1 MAWNVQDRVP
11 IPPRDA
17 QQFTTVCQYC
27 IVGCGYKVYKWP
39 VGREGGPQPS
49 QNAFGQDFTKQLP
62 ALVGAWASPNHHAE
76 VVDRDGRRYNVIIVP
91 DHDCVVNQGLNST
104 RGGTQAGSLYSPD
117 GPTRDR
123 LTRPLIYRGNDYLP
137 TTWEESTDLTARVI
151 KAVIERMGPD
161 GVAMKTFDHG
171 GGGGGYELTWA
182 SGKFFF
188 TGVGT
193 RMCAI
198 HNRPA
203 YNSEVHSSRD
213 MGVGELNNAYED
225 AELAD
230 TIMLIGANS
239 YENQTNLFLVH
250 MVPNL
255 GGTSLEKKRR
265 WFPNEPVEAGRMII
279 VDPRR
284 TMTVEA
290 AERAA
295 GKDRVLHLDLDPG
308 TDIALMN
315 GLFTL
320 IAERGWDARA
330 FVAASTEKY
339 DEVRVANR
347 QTLAETARLTRLP
360 EAKIVQAAEWIAKPK
375 AGGAR
380 PRVCFYYEKGIIWG
394 LKNYENVASIVN
406 VALQTHNVGR
416 PGTGCC
422 RVGGHQ
428 EGYVRPDADYPGG
441 RPAINVDRA
450 INEGQCGVY
459 WIAGCD
465 PGLTTLNAQNHRNA
479 LARRSNL
486 VKEAMDRVIGGSVEQ
501 RVAAIMS
508 AIDRGGLFV
517 PVSNLYMVTT
527 ARYAHVVFPAANWGE
542 FNITS
547 MNGERRMR
555 LYEKF
560 MDPPGIAKPDWEIY
574 ALVARRLRGLF
585 QAEGTAALP
594 GRPAGFAGGP
604 VGPRTYAEWAKRFEG
619 FAWKTDEEVFEE
631 GYRKNATG
639 GQHVT
644 YARLR
649 AMGTNGFQE
658 PAVDFKDG
666 KIVGTRQ
673 LYTDG
678 KFGTKSGKATFFA
691 TTWPGFPETV
701 AHQRQK
707 YPFWV
712 NNGRAN
718 NVWQTLYSNLRQQF
732 VMDRFPLPFLQI
744 NPADAQRLGVTSS
757 DLVELFNDYGNVTAM
772 AYVSDGVKPGHTFM
786 LFANPRG
793 VMGSLTTDYVDP
805 TTTIPYYKGT
815 WAGIRKIG
823 AQPDLAKTVTFRPL
837 DRSRPS

>member
-1 MAWNVQDRVP
+1 M
-11 IPPRDA
+11 
-17 QQFTTVCQYC
+17 
-27 IVGCGYKVYKWP
+27 
-39 VGREGGPQPS
+39 
-49 QNAFGQDFTKQLP
+49 
-62 ALVGAWASPNHHAE
+62 
-76 VVDRDGRRYNVIIVP
+76 
-91 DHDCVVNQGLNST
+91 
-104 RGGTQAGSLYSPD
+104 
-117 GPTRDR
+117 
-123 LTRPLIYRGNDYLP
+123 
-137 TTWEESTDLTARVI
+137 TARVI
-151 KAVIERMGPD
+151 KAVIDKMGRD
-161 GVAMKTFDHG
+161 AVAMKTFDHG

-193 RMCAI
+193 KMCSI

-230 TIMLIGANS
+230 TIMVIGANS
-239 YENQTNLFLVH
+239 YENQTNLFLAH

-255 GGTSLEKKRR
+255 GGTSIPKKQQ
-265 WFPNEPVEAGRMII
+265 WFPGETVEAGRMII

-290 AERAA
+290 AERTA
-295 GKDRVLHLDLDPG
+295 GKDRVLHLDIEPG

-315 GLFTL
+315 GLL
-320 IAERGWDARA
+320 SLVADRGWTDTA
-330 FVAASTEKY
+330 FIAASTEKY
-339 DEVRVANR
+339 AESLAVNR
-347 QTLAETARLTRLP
+347 QSLAETAQLTGLP
-360 EAKIVQAAEWIAKPK
+360 EGKIAQAAEWIAKPK

-380 PRVCFYYEKGIIWG
+380 PRVCFYYEKGVIWG

-406 VALQTHNVGR
+406 LALQTHNVGR

-441 RPAINVDRA
+441 RPAINVDKA

-465 PGLTTLNAQNHRNA
+465 PALTTLNAQNHRNA
-479 LARRSNL
+479 LARRSTL
-486 VKEAMDRVIGGSVEQ
+486 VKEALDGVIGGSIDD
-501 RVAAIMS
+501 RVAAIMG
-508 AIDRGGLFV
+508 AIQKGGLFV
-517 PVSNLYMVTT
+517 PLSNLYMVTT
-527 ARYAHVVFPAANWGE
+527 ARNAHVVFPAANWGE

-555 LYEKF
+555 LYSKF
-560 MDPPGIAKPDWEIY
+560 MDPPGIAKPDWAIY
-574 ALVARRLRGLF
+574 AQVAQRLRQLF
-585 QAEGTAALP
+585 ADAGNAEM
-594 GRPAGFAGGP
+594 
-604 VGPRTYAEWAKRFEG
+604 AKRFEG
-619 FAWKTDEEVFEE
+619 FAWNSDEDVFEE
-631 GYRKNATG
+631 GYRKNAKG
-639 GQHVT
+639 GEFVT
-644 YARLR
+644 YERLR

-658 PAVDFKDG
+658 PATDFKDG

-691 TTWPGFPETV
+691 TKWPGFPEPV
-701 AHQRQK
+701 ARQRQK

-712 NNGRAN
+712 NNGRSN

-732 VMDRFPLPFLQI
+732 VMDRFPLPFIQI
-744 NPADAQRLGVTSS
+744 NPADAQSLGVKSS
-757 DLVELFNDYGNVTAM
+757 DLVELYNDYGNVTAM
-772 AYVSDGVKPGHTFM
+772 AYVSDAVKPKHTFM

-793 VMGSLTTDYVDP
+793 VMGSLTTEYTDP

-815 WAGIRKIG
+815 WAAIRKVG
-823 AQPDLAKTVTFRPL
+823 EQPDLARRVTFLPM
-837 DRSRPS
+837 DHSRTS

>member
-11 IPPRDA
+11 IPPKNA
-17 QQFTTVCQYC
+17 QRFTTVCQYC
-27 IVGCGYKVYKWP
+27 IVGCGYNVYKWP
-39 VGREGGPQPS
+39 VGTEGGPQPA
-49 QNAFGQDFTKQLP
+49 QNALGQDFTKQLAP
-62 ALVGAWASPNHHAE
+62 LGPTWASPNHHTE
-76 VVDRDGRRYNVIIVP
+76 VVDRDGRRYNVIVVP

-104 RGGTQAGSLYSPD
+104 RGGTQAGSLYTPD

-151 KAVIERMGPD
+151 KAVIEKSGRD
-161 GVAMKTFDHG
+161 AVAMKTFDHG

-193 RMCAI
+193 KMCSI

-213 MGVGELNNAYED
+213 MGVGELNNSYED

-230 TIMLIGANS
+230 TIVIIGGNS
-239 YENQTNLFLVH
+239 YENQTNYFLVH
-250 MVPNL
+250 MLPNL
-255 GGTSLEKKRR
+255 SGASLEKKRKS
-265 WFPNEPVEAGRMII
+265 FSGEAVDKGRMII

-284 TMTVEA
+284 TMTVET
-290 AERAA
+290 AERAG
-295 GKDRVLHLDLDPG
+295 GKDRVLHLDIQPG

-315 GLFTL
+315 GLVSL
-320 IAERGWDARA
+320 VADRGWAA
-330 FVAASTEKY
+330 KEFIAASTEKY
-339 DEVRVANR
+339 DDMLAANR
-347 QTLAETARLTRLP
+347 QSVAETAQLTGLP
-360 EAKIVQAAEWIAKPK
+360 EAKIQTALEWIAKPK

-380 PRVCFYYEKGIIWG
+380 PRVVFLYEKGVIWG
-394 LKNYENVASIVN
+394 LKNYENIASIVN
-406 VALQTHNVGR
+406 LALQTQNVGR

-422 RVGGHQ
+422 RLGGHQ
-428 EGYVRPDADYPGG
+428 EGYVRPDKDYPGG
-441 RPAINVDRA
+441 RPAINVDKA

-465 PGLTTLNAQNHRNA
+465 PALTTLNAQNHRNA
-479 LARRSNL
+479 LARRSMI
-486 VKEAMDRVIGGSVEQ
+486 VKEAMDKVLGGSVDD
-501 RVAAIMS
+501 RVAAIMG
-508 AIDRGGLFV
+508 ALDKGGLFI
-517 PVSNLYMVTT
+517 PLSNLYMVTT

-560 MDPPGIAKPDWEIY
+560 MDPPGIAKPDWAIY
-574 ALVARRLRGLF
+574 AQVARRLRELF
-585 QAEGTAALP
+585 AQSGNAEM
-594 GRPAGFAGGP
+594 
-604 VGPRTYAEWAKRFEG
+604 AKRFEG
-619 FAWKTDEEVFEE
+619 FEWKTDEDVFNE
-631 GYRKNATG
+631 GYRKNAG
-639 GQHVT
+639 GGEHVT
-644 YARLR
+644 YVRLR

-658 PAVDFKDG
+658 PAVGFKDG

-678 KFGTKSGKATFFA
+678 KFGTKSGKATFFQ
-691 TTWPGFPETV
+691 TKWPGFPEPV
-701 AHQRQK
+701 AKQREK

-718 NVWQTLYSNLRQQF
+718 NVWQTLYSNLRQEF
-732 VMDRFPLPFLQI
+732 VMERFPLPFVQI
-744 NPADAQRLGVTSS
+744 NPADATKLGVKSS
-757 DLVELFNDYGNVTAM
+757 DLVELYNDYGNVTAM
-772 AYVSDGVKPGHTFM
+772 AYVSDAVKPGHTFM

-793 VMGSLTTDYVDP
+793 VMGSLTTEYVDP

-815 WAGIRKIG
+815 WAGIRKVG
-823 AQPDLAKTVTFRPL
+823 EQPDLAGRVTYLPL
-837 DRSRPS
+837 DRSRTS

>member
-1 MAWNVQDRVP
+1 MAWNAQDRVP
-11 IPPRDA
+11 IPPKDA
-17 QQFTTVCQYC
+17 QHFTTVCQYC
-27 IVGCGYKVYKWP
+27 IVGCGYHVYKWP
-39 VGREGGPQPS
+39 VGREGGPRPA
-49 QNAFGQDFTKQLP
+49 QNALGRDFTKQLGP
-62 ALVGAWASPNHHAE
+62 LVGTWASPNHHTE
-76 VVDRDGRRYNVIIVP
+76 VVDRDGGRYNIIVVP

-104 RGGTQAGSLYSPD
+104 RGGTQAGSLYVPD

-123 LTRPLIYRGNDYLP
+123 LTRPLIYRGNAYLP
-137 TTWEESTDLTARVI
+137 TTWEDSTDLTARVI
-151 KAVIERMGPD
+151 KAVIDKMGRD

-193 RMCAI
+193 KMCSI

-239 YENQTNLFLVH
+239 YENQTNLFLAH
-250 MVPNL
+250 MLPNL
-255 GGTSLEKKRR
+255 GGTSGAKKKQM
-265 WFPNEPVEAGRMII
+265 FPNEPVEAGRLII

-295 GKDRVLHLDLDPG
+295 GKDRVLHLDIEPG

-315 GLFTL
+315 GLLTQ
-320 IAERGWDARA
+320 IAERGWDDKA
-330 FVAASTEKY
+330 FIAASTEKY
-339 DEVRVANR
+339 DEILAVNR
-347 QTLAETARLTRLP
+347 QTLAETAQLTGLP
-360 EAKIVQAAEWIAKPK
+360 EAKIVQAVEWIAKPK

-380 PRVCFYYEKGIIWG
+380 PRVGFYYEKGIIWG

-406 VALQTHNVGR
+406 VALQTHNIGR

-441 RPAINVDRA
+441 RPAINVDKA

-465 PGLTTLNAQNHRNA
+465 PALTTLNTQNHRNA
-479 LARRSNL
+479 LTRRGGL
-486 VKEAMDRVIGGSVEQ
+486 VKAAMDGVVGGTVDDQ
-501 RVAAIMS
+501 VAAIMG
-508 AIDRGGLFV
+508 AIEKGGLFI
-517 PVSNLYMVTT
+517 PLSNLYMVTT
-527 ARYAHVVFPAANWGE
+527 AQYAHVVFPAANWGE

-555 LYEKF
+555 LYSKF
-560 MDPPGIAKPDWEIY
+560 MDPPGIAKPDWAIY
-574 ALVARRLRGLF
+574 AQVAQRCRQLF
-585 QAEGTAALP
+585 TDAGNAEM
-594 GRPAGFAGGP
+594 
-604 VGPRTYAEWAKRFEG
+604 AKRFEG
-619 FAWKTDEEVFEE
+619 FDWKTDEDVFNE
-631 GYRKNATG
+631 GYRKNAKG
-639 GQHVT
+639 GEFVT
-644 YARLR
+644 YERLR

-658 PAVDFKDG
+658 PATDFKDG

-691 TTWPGFPETV
+691 TKWPGFPEPV
-701 AHQRQK
+701 ARQRQK

-712 NNGRAN
+712 NNGRSN
-718 NVWQTLYSNLRQQF
+718 NVWQTLYSNLRQEF
-732 VMDRFPLPFLQI
+732 VMERFPLPFLQI
-744 NPADAQRLGVTSS
+744 NPADAQKLGVKSS
-757 DLVELFNDYGNVTAM
+757 DLIELYNDYGNVTAM
-772 AYVSDGVKPGHTFM
+772 AYVSDAVKPGHTFM

-793 VMGSLTTDYVDP
+793 AMGSLTTEYTDP

-815 WAGIRKIG
+815 WAAIRKVG
-823 AQPDLAKTVTFRPL
+823 EQPDLARSVTFLPM
-837 DRSRPS
+837 DHSRPS